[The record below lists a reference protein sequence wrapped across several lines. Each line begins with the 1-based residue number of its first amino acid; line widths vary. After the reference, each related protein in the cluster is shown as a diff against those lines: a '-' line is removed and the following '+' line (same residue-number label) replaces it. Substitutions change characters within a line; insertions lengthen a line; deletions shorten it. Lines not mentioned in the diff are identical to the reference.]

1 MDKIGDKNV
10 CKLFDVSL
18 VYMEEFKIRQNA
30 YKLKFKKSGNMW
42 VYIDARIKNNQYIKE
57 LRICGVWMKPVSPEP
72 AENLDQI
79 V

>member
-42 VYIDARIKNNQYIKE
+42 VYRCKDKK
-57 LRICGVWMKPVSPEP
+57 
-72 AENLDQI
+72 
-79 V
+79 